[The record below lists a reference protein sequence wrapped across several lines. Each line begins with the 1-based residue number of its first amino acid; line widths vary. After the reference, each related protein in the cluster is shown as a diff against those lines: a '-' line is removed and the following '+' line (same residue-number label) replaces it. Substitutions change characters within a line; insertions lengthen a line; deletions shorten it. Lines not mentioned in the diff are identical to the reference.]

1 MRVLHLDSGREM
13 RGGQRQV
20 LSLVQGLGEG
30 HVLLTVADGPLMRE
44 ARLRGIDVE
53 PMSILSLA
61 SESRRADVVHAHDA
75 RCHTWAASIGC
86 SPLVVARRVAFAVR
100 QSILSRWKYGR
111 AHRYIAVSEHVRTA
125 LIEAGVPGEKID
137 LVYDG
142 VPLPANISEGD
153 AVLAPATAD
162 PMKGSDL
169 VREAARLAGVRVDF
183 SEDLERD
190 LPHAGM
196 FVYITRSEGLG
207 SAALLAMAHGVPVIA
222 SRVGGLPE
230 IVHEG
235 VTGALTE
242 NEPMAIAEAIQR
254 VRQRRKEL
262 SMHARRSVEERF
274 TIDRM
279 VQSTRAVY
287 VSAGDLRCLKRYS
300 QESSAC

>member
-1 MRVLHLDSGREM
+1 M

-20 LSLVQGLGEG
+20 LSLVQGLGKG

-53 PMSILSLA
+53 PMSIVSLA
-61 SESRRADVVHAHDA
+61 SESRRANVVHAHDA

-86 SPLVVARRVAFAVR
+86 SPLVVARRVAFAVG
-100 QSILSRWKYGR
+100 QSVLSRWKYAR
-111 AHRYIAVSEHVRTA
+111 AHRYIAVSEHVRRT
-125 LIEAGVPGEKID
+125 LLEAGVPAEKID

-142 VPLPANISEGD
+142 VPVPATVSTGE

-183 SEDLERD
+183 SDDLERD
-190 LPHAGM
+190 LPEAGM

-235 VTGALTE
+235 ITGALTE
-242 NEPMAIAEAIQR
+242 NEPVAIAEAIQR

-262 SMHARRSVEERF
+262 SMHARRCVEERF
-274 TIDRM
+274 TVDRM

-287 VSAGDLRCLKRYS
+287 QQVISGA
-300 QESSAC
+300 